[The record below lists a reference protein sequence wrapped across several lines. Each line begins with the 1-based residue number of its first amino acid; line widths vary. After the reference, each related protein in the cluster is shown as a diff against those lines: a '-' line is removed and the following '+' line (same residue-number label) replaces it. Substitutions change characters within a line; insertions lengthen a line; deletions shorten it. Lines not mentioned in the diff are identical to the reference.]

1 MKRIVLAAALSL
13 GGGAAL
19 AAVDTEALVA
29 DLQRQ
34 GYGWIEVK
42 RGPTQIEVEAVRG
55 TTKIETV
62 YDIATGAVL
71 DRDTDRASTR
81 EQARTGVEFRETTRD
96 FEDRDDDRW
105 DDDRWDDDRWD
116 DDRDDRWDDRD
127 DGRWDDDRRDD
138 DRDGRDGDD
147 RDRSGRDRDRDRDGD
162 RGRDDD

>member
-1 MKRIVLAAALSL
+1 MKRIVLAAAFSL

-29 DLQRQ
+29 DLQQQ
-34 GYGWIEVK
+34 GYSWIEVK
-42 RGPTQIEVEAVRG
+42 RGPTQVEVEAVRG

-71 DRDTDRASTR
+71 DHESERASTR
-81 EQARTGVEFRETTRD
+81 EQARTGVEFRETRRD

-105 DDDRWDDDRWD
+105 DDDDWD

-127 DGRWDDDRRDD
+127 DDRWDDDDRDD
-138 DRDGRDGDD
+138 DRDGRRGRDGQDD
-147 RDRSGRDRDRDRDGD
+147 GDRSGRDRDRDRD
-162 RGRDDD
+162 DD

>member
-1 MKRIVLAAALSL
+1 MKRIVLAAAFGL
-13 GGGAAL
+13 GGSAAL

-34 GYGWIEVK
+34 GYSWIEVK

-62 YDIATGAVL
+62 YDTATGRIL
-71 DRDTDRASTR
+71 DRDTDRASRR
-81 EQARTGVEFRETTRD
+81 EQARTGVEVRETRRD
-96 FEDRDDDRW
+96 FEDR

-127 DGRWDDDRRDD
+127 DDRRDD
-138 DRDGRDGDD
+138 DRDRRRSRDD
-147 RDRSGRDRDRDRDGD
+147 RDGRDRDGRDRDRDHD
-162 RGRDDD
+162 RDDD